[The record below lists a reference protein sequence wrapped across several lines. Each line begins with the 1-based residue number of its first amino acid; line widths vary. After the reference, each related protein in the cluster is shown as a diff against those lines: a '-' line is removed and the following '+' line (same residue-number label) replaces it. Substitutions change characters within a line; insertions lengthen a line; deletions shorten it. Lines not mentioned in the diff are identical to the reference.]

1 MARVCDPFSQASIH
15 IVIDRDCVGRIRLAL
30 RRSDDTTCD
39 PVVHDVHTDA
49 VSRAHLIDGE
59 RPRWARR
66 TENPM
71 LEADPAYHAGSKGF
85 AG

>member
-15 IVIDRDCVGRIRLAL
+15 IVVDRDRIGRIRLAL
-30 RRSDDTTCD
+30 RRSDDSMCN
-39 PVVHDVHTDA
+39 PVVHNMHTDA
-49 VSRAHLIDGE
+49 VSRTHLVDSE
-59 RPRWARR
+59 RPRLVRR
-66 TENPM
+66 AGNPM